1 MIAWQHGHTAAENIN
16 VQLGARRYLGSHLPP
31 SRLSAPRLAQ
41 AFSRRSLGEL
51 ENQSRRGRRLEQ
63 REEAEPEQRRKE
75 EREEA
80 EPEQRRKEARAE
92 EASRVTGL
100 SWGGRSP
107 SSPRPG
113 NGAARGPGGRRKQI
127 RATKEQVEVP
137 AGGGSRS
144 GLGTPPPPLPSPPDL
159 CTSAAAAG
167 CLRLHLR
174 LCRLISPPPQRR
186 PTSAPPRVPPTP

>member
-1 MIAWQHGHTAAENIN
+1 
-16 VQLGARRYLGSHLPP
+16 VPK
-31 SRLSAPRLAQ
+31 LAQ

-51 ENQSRRGRRLEQ
+51 ENQSRRGRRLEQREEAKPEQ

-92 EASRVTGL
+92 EASRVIGL

-127 RATKEQVEVP
+127 RATKEQIEVP

-159 CTSAAAAG
+159 CTSTSAAAAG

>member
-1 MIAWQHGHTAAENIN
+1 M
-16 VQLGARRYLGSHLPP
+16 
-31 SRLSAPRLAQ
+31 
-41 AFSRRSLGEL
+41 RSLGEL
-51 ENQSRRGRRLEQ
+51 ENQSRRGRRLEQREEAKPEQ

-127 RATKEQVEVP
+127 PGNEGA
-137 AGGGSRS
+137 
-144 GLGTPPPPLPSPPDL
+144 D
-159 CTSAAAAG
+159 
-167 CLRLHLR
+167 
-174 LCRLISPPPQRR
+174 
-186 PTSAPPRVPPTP
+186 